1 MIDGLQGLGLRLLA
15 EGHSTPLLN
24 IANAYM
30 YATIQEAFEAI
41 DRVGTILL
49 LFRCN
54 RPSSCSTCSS
64 YTTTNLLRHICSLSY
79 RGLGYTRSGCPYAAS
94 HRDRL
99 HWQG

>member
-41 DRVGTILL
+41 DRVGRYNPPPLQMQQTILL
-49 LFRCN
+49 
-54 RPSSCSTCSS
+54 
-64 YTTTNLLRHICSLSY
+64 
-79 RGLGYTRSGCPYAAS
+79 
-94 HRDRL
+94 
-99 HWQG
+99 